1 MLKLYLLRHAQ
12 AAGSFDV
19 DDYQR
24 PLTLHGIEQAQAVA
38 TSLPDIHLC
47 LCSSALRTKMTLDS
61 LKKAEANIAKTT
73 FSDELY
79 NAPTGALLNAIQQ
92 AGDVQNLLLIAH
104 NPGIHQLAN
113 TLTMEDNSEIRNKL
127 IYQYAPASLS
137 VLECPIENW
146 KDIQPQQNKLVELIT
161 QA

>member
-24 PLTLHGIEQAQAVA
+24 PLTLHGIEQAQSLSP
-38 TSLPDIHLC
+38 SLPDIHLC
-47 LCSSALRTKMTLDS
+47 LCSSALRTKMTLEG
-61 LKKAEANIAKTT
+61 LQKKEANIDKTT

-79 NAPTGALLNAIQQ
+79 NAPTGALINAIQQ
-92 AGDVQNLLLIAH
+92 SGTAQNLLLIAH

-113 TLTMEDNSEIRNKL
+113 ILARENNNEQRERLRFD
-127 IYQYAPASLS
+127 YAPATLS
-137 VLECPIENW
+137 VFDCDIKDW
-146 KDIQPQQNKLVELIT
+146 KDIQPAQNKLIDLVIT
-161 QA
+161 D